1 MKWINLGLPSG
12 TLWAE
17 QNEDGYYDEYRA
29 QKKFLGLKSLPYKG
43 EFYELIMFC
52 WKRWNPER
60 IGLEFIGPN
69 GAKLFFPALGI
80 KYRRDVYDID
90 TLGAYYAYG
99 EMQEGSQYIM
109 TFGMYGEAV
118 KQMSSEYKVCVR
130 LVKRVSE
137 Q

>member
-1 MKWINLGLPSG
+1 MKWIDLGLPSG

-17 QNEDGYYDEYRA
+17 QNENGYYDEYRA
-29 QKKFLGLKSLPYKG
+29 QKKFLKSLPRK
-43 EFYELIMFC
+43 EDFFELIKHC
-52 WKRWNPER
+52 WKRWDPER
-60 IGLEFIGPN
+60 IGLEFMGPN

-80 KYRRDVYDID
+80 KYRREVYDID

-109 TFGMYGEAV
+109 IFGMYGEAV
-118 KQMSSEYKVCVR
+118 QPMSSEYKVCVR
-130 LVKRVSE
+130 LVKRGGE